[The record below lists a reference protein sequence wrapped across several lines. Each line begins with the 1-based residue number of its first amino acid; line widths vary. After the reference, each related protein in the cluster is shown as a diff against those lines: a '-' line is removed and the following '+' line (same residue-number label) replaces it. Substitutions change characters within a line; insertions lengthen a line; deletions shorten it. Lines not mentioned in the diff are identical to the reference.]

1 MYELELVGPEGQV
14 RHIHYEPHF
23 NEMYWD
29 DGEKFQVNQ
38 FRFAQDMNW
47 EAATIVSPDMPG
59 KKSRDAKVIKIQLG
73 LKCNYA
79 CSYCNQAAQP
89 HDYDGSPKEVDAFFD
104 KFQTWFNLGDGEGK
118 RIEFWGGEP
127 FVYWKTLKPLAEKV
141 RAAYPKAEFNII
153 TNASLFDKD
162 KVDWLVSLGFQVGIS
177 HDGPGYEENRGQDPL
192 KDKDI
197 LPWVKY
203 AYDQLH
209 PSGKIGFNCVLTG
222 RHYSIKEVKEYI
234 GHHLGVAPED
244 VPVTTEEIL
253 LAYDDN
259 AVSVG
264 LQDEMDAA
272 MLMHTVFY
280 EGITGVAMPSLA
292 GKIKDF
298 LTSVTNHRPSYVL
311 GQKCGMDRQDNV
323 AVDMGGNVLT
333 CQNTSSE
340 TRHKLGN
347 MDDLDAV
354 SVNTVHHW
362 STRKE
367 CPQCPVLQLCQGAC
381 MFLEDALWEKACD
394 NSFAYNLALLA
405 IGLFHS
411 TNMVL
416 VKVKNPAGIRF
427 ESSTEVSVIDPSIMH
442 NQGKAAWMKK
452 RPKVVMLKQES
463 CGA

>member
-298 LTSVTNHRPSYVL
+298 LTSVTN
-311 GQKCGMDRQDNV
+311 Q
-323 AVDMGGNVLT
+323 A
-333 CQNTSSE
+333 
-340 TRHKLGN
+340 
-347 MDDLDAV
+347 
-354 SVNTVHHW
+354 
-362 STRKE
+362 
-367 CPQCPVLQLCQGAC
+367 QLCLG
-381 MFLEDALWEKACD
+381 
-394 NSFAYNLALLA
+394 
-405 IGLFHS
+405 
-411 TNMVL
+411 
-416 VKVKNPAGIRF
+416 
-427 ESSTEVSVIDPSIMH
+427 TEVRDGSPRQRGRRHGRQCLDMPEHQQRDPPQVGKYGRLGRRVSQYCSSLV
-442 NQGKAAWMKK
+442 NPQGVPAVPSLTAV
-452 RPKVVMLKQES
+452 PGGVHVP
-463 CGA
+463 